1 MKQIYVRYALETS
14 WIYLCACG
22 PYTKHHAKIRT
33 FRETGN
39 LKHLYRNELD
49 KSCFAHDAAH
59 SDSEDLGERTSW
71 DKILK
76 DSAYEIARNHKYDGD
91 QRTLASMV
99 YKFFDKRTGSRTSVN
114 KELAEEI
121 HKHVIK
127 KFKRRKVFAR
137 FKENNWAADL
147 ADMGSCLIENI
158 YYMW

>member
-1 MKQIYVRYALETS
+1 M
-14 WIYLCACG
+14 
-22 PYTKHHAKIRT
+22 
-33 FRETGN
+33 
-39 LKHLYRNELD
+39 
-49 KSCFAHDAAH
+49 
-59 SDSEDLGERTSW
+59 
-71 DKILK
+71 K

-137 FKENNWAADL
+137 FKENNWTADL